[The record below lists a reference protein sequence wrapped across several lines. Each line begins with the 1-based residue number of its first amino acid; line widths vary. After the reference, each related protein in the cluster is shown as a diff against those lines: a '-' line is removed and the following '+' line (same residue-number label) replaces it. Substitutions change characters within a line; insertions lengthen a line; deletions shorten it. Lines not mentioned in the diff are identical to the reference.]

1 MCTNFNVNYILVGNM
16 PRPQTPEFNIIRKYD
31 IPLHLSDPVWPPDMI
46 LVSIMGKIPDVRRKS
61 KGFDLVFQ
69 DLYLLGVYCPVFG
82 KIRGWKTKQGKK
94 SDFSDTQQVRTTRCT
109 LLFFWGGSKV
119 NYNIA
124 GNPASCEDS
133 PSGERPQDVVALD
146 NVYNGQFNL
155 ARMRYWAIMSRFSLV
170 ELYSRSL

>member
-119 NYNIA
+119 NYNI
-124 GNPASCEDS
+124 GNLHFWINSLKKAQPENVVVLQIWGHS
-133 PSGERPQDVVALD
+133 PLQINATHV
-146 NVYNGQFNL
+146 
-155 ARMRYWAIMSRFSLV
+155 LV
-170 ELYSRSL
+170 PFF

>member
-119 NYNIA
+119 NYNI
-124 GNPASCEDS
+124 CIFDIS
-133 PSGERPQDVVALD
+133 PSLKSKS
-146 NVYNGQFNL
+146 
-155 ARMRYWAIMSRFSLV
+155 RYKVSHAATEATQRVFRTRV
-170 ELYSRSL
+170 RG